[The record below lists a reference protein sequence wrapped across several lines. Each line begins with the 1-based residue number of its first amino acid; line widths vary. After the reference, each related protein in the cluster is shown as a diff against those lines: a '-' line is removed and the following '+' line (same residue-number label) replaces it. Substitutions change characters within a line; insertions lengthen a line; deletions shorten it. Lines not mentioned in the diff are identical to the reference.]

1 MNRHTTRNGRFQ
13 SILAFSFLSTYILSF
28 LFEGQVLYG
37 LQDLHH
43 TTTSGYILLA
53 IVAHFFGLFTCGFIA
68 KTAAIARCVMLGG
81 MGLSLLT
88 TLPFFFPP
96 SPLWSWGLIV
106 GGYTSG
112 WALASWGYF
121 LKAFTPKNERLKTC
135 ADLLIL
141 SNIIMVLI
149 NVVTIKISPLLGLT
163 LVMLC
168 LPLGMI
174 CTLKLPV
181 DLKPGEQE
189 KVSRRADRELHKP
202 LMLLCMFIAIL
213 TINSGLMYE
222 VVNPAFVHLTALTS
236 WYWAVPY
243 IAALFIMRN
252 LPVGIKHARM
262 LYAGM
267 AMMMGSFIGF
277 MLLGRKALDYLVI
290 DTLLLAACG
299 VFDLFWWSILG
310 EMLDYTENPST
321 VWGIGLSANV
331 LGVLS
336 GGVIGMVVMSA
347 QRLSAEIT
355 VIALT
360 VVCISLAILPLLNRH
375 LTLLLKSHAYLTV
388 YDTLG
393 ENQQTA
399 LLSKTQ
405 ALSPLTLREQEVV
418 QLLLSGKSNRE
429 IAAALHITEHTVKT
443 HTRNIY
449 AKYAVRTRA
458 ELISSLLKG
467 EVL

>member
-1 MNRHTTRNGRFQ
+1 MNWLTTKNGRFQ

-43 TTTSGYILLA
+43 TTTSGYILIA

-68 KTAAIARCVMLGG
+68 KTAEVAKFVMLGG
-81 MGLSLLT
+81 MGISLLT
-88 TLPFFFPP
+88 TLPFFFAP

-106 GGYTSG
+106 GGYASG

-135 ADLLIL
+135 ADVLIL
-141 SNIIMVLI
+141 SNITMVII
-149 NVVTIKISPLLGLT
+149 NVVAIKISPFLGLT
-163 LVMLC
+163 VVILC

-174 CTLKLPV
+174 FTWKLAA
-181 DLKPGEQE
+181 DWKQQEQE
-189 KVSRRADRELHKP
+189 KVRRRAQGDLRKP
-202 LMLLCMFIAIL
+202 LLLLCMFSAIL

-222 VVNPAFVHLTALTS
+222 VVNPAFVHLTSLTS

-243 IAALFIMRN
+243 IASLFIMRN
-252 LPVGIKHARM
+252 LPAGIKHGRM

-267 AMMMGSFIGF
+267 AMMVGAFIGF
-277 MLLGRKALDYLVI
+277 MLLGRNTLDYLVV
-290 DTLLLAACG
+290 DTLMLAACG

-321 VWGIGLSANV
+321 VFGMGLSANV

-336 GGVIGMVVMSA
+336 GGVIGMVVTSA

-360 VVCISLAILPLLNRH
+360 VVCISLVILPLLNRY
-375 LTLLLKSHAYLTV
+375 LVRLLKSHAYLAA
-388 YDTLG
+388 YDTMG

-399 LLSKTQ
+399 ILYKTE
-405 ALSPLTLREQEVV
+405 ALYPLTVREQEVV

-429 IAAALHITEHTVKT
+429 IAATLHITEHTVKT
-443 HTRNIY
+443 HARNIY
-449 AKYAVRTRA
+449 SKYAVRSRA

-467 EVL
+467 ETL